1 MNNQIQFYHPSE
13 NNQISENIYKTS
25 IDGLFYI
32 NVPKHNDERGFFSEV
47 VKLPELNSA
56 IGYEFNIKQINL
68 SRNKQ
73 NTAKGM
79 HAEDWNKLVTLTSGK
94 AFSALVDIRPN
105 SPTFKQIEY
114 FMLGFDQEKENG
126 NALFINKGIANSL
139 LALSNEANYLYFVDK
154 LYSERNQKDNLSV
167 SMFDSD
173 LNIQWP
179 IPKEEMI
186 VSGRDTDAI
195 TLNKLLEI

>member
-13 NNQISENIYKTS
+13 NNQISENIYRTS

-32 NVPKHNDERGFFSEV
+32 NVPKHNDDRGFFSEV
-47 VKLPELNSA
+47 VKFPELNSA
-56 IGYEFNIKQINL
+56 IGYDFNVKQINL
-68 SRNKQ
+68 ARSVKNA
-73 NTAKGM
+73 AKGM

-105 SPTFKQIEY
+105 SPTFKKIEY
-114 FMLGFDQEKENG
+114 FMLGFDHENESG

-139 LALSNEANYLYFVDK
+139 LALSDEANYLYFVDK
-154 LYSERNQKDNLSV
+154 LYSERNKKDNLSI
-167 SMFDSD
+167 SMFDPD

-179 IPKEEMI
+179 IPKEKMI
-186 VSGRDTDAI
+186 ISGRDKTAI
-195 TLNKLLEI
+195 ALKELMEK